1 MRAYML
7 CVKIIFCF
15 FIFTICRT
23 AYADICIEEKITT
36 TISGKTFQG
45 IKKTYITKSKIL
57 VEDPTISKKVIYDY
71 ENNKVYLIDNIKKDI
86 SIYALNNFSLP
97 SNEKIYPDFA
107 AVKPEDMLSKESGS
121 KKKIGKYS
129 CYEVVIYIP
138 KIATLT
144 RVWLTKDILTPL
156 NPLFLFLENN
166 NDILLKKLLS
176 VMKESNAYVVE
187 SVTTIVRPKESEKY
201 LKMELVKIS
210 EEVPDTIFTLP
221 QDYRILN
228 MDVAPL
234 PDQNNSTEK

>member
-1 MRAYML
+1 MRVNMPR
-7 CVKIIFCF
+7 VIIILCF
-15 FIFTICRT
+15 FIFAVYKTVF
-23 AYADICIEEKITT
+23 ADICIEEKITT

-45 IKKTYITKSKIL
+45 IKKTYITKNKIL
-57 VEDPTISKKVIYDY
+57 LEDPTISKKVIYDY

-97 SNEKIYPDFA
+97 TNEKMYPDFTS
-107 AVKPEDMLSKESGS
+107 VKVEDMLSKESGS

-144 RVWLTKDILTPL
+144 RVWLTKDIPTPL
-156 NPLFLFLENN
+156 SPLFLFLENN
-166 NDILLKKLLS
+166 NDILLKKLLP
-176 VMKESNAYVVE
+176 VMKESNAYAVE
-187 SVTTIVRPKESEKY
+187 SITTIVRPKESEKY

-210 EEVPDTIFTLP
+210 EDVPDTLFTLP
-221 QDYRILN
+221 EDYRILN

-234 PDQNNSTEK
+234 PDQNEIPAK